1 MRAWALPRACRSG
14 ARPRPAPGS
23 AIAAAC
29 ESGLPECATVHGGAG
44 GGTGSARH
52 RHSMNLI
59 ERLESR
65 RERSEEERLVLD
77 SVARLADEVIAPRAA
92 HHDRTAEFPA
102 DNVAAINELGLNAI
116 FVPDSF
122 EGALLPF
129 DTYLECV
136 KLLTRACSS
145 TGIIYATTFHAM
157 KPLIDFGTPEQK
169 SRLLPRIA
177 RGGLGSLAITEPTA
191 GSDATA
197 MRTRFVPTATGDE
210 IAITGEKTFISNG
223 DVAELFLVFGKWS
236 QIDDPRGAITAL
248 VVERGAPGLSAAG
261 REDKMGMR
269 ASSTV
274 TLRFE
279 ECRVPRANL
288 LGGPGDGLRIL
299 LASLNKSRPSIA
311 AHALGIARAAFD
323 DMVGWMNER
332 RQSGRAVIDFQGNQF
347 LLADLVSELALC
359 EAWLDYVAGL
369 VEADS
374 GASDYAIEASIA
386 KLRASD
392 LAMRMTTEAV
402 QMHGGYGYIKDYR
415 VERLMRDAKITQIW
429 EGTNQVHR
437 QLIGRHFRAR

>member
-1 MRAWALPRACRSG
+1 
-14 ARPRPAPGS
+14 
-23 AIAAAC
+23 
-29 ESGLPECATVHGGAG
+29 
-44 GGTGSARH
+44 
-52 RHSMNLI
+52 MNLI

-77 SVARLADEVIAPRAA
+77 QVARLADEVVAPRAA
-92 HHDRTAEFPA
+92 RYDRSAEFPA
-102 DNVAAINELGLNAI
+102 DNLEAINELGLNAI
-116 FVPDSF
+116 FVPDDYG
-122 EGALLPF
+122 GALLPF
-129 DTYLECV
+129 VTYLECV
-136 KLLTRACSS
+136 KLLTRACAS

-157 KPLIDFGTPEQK
+157 KPLIDFGSPEQK
-169 SRLLPRIA
+169 ARLLPRIA
-177 RGGLGSLAITEPTA
+177 RGGLGSLVITEPTA

-197 MRTRFVPTATGDE
+197 MRTRFVPVGGDE
-210 IAITGEKTFISNG
+210 VAVTGEKTFISSG
-223 DVAELFLVFGKWS
+223 DVSELLLVFGKWS
-236 QIDDPRGAITAL
+236 GIDDPKGAITAL
-248 VVERGAPGLSAAG
+248 VVEREAPGLAVAG

-347 LLADLVSELALC
+347 LLADLASELALT

-369 VEADS
+369 VERDS
-374 GASDYAIEASIA
+374 GAGDYAVEASIA